1 MSVDYGCVIARMY
14 HARYMTLCRICLMN
28 SDHSDS
34 WERIAYARFGTPD
47 NGGAVD

>member
-28 SDHSDS
+28 SDH
-34 WERIAYARFGTPD
+34 RIRGSVLRMHVPGPRD